1 MSAERKVPA
10 IKPARPKK
18 RTNRKRVILLV
29 VFFVTLLAI
38 LFFQSSISK
47 ISEIEIAGYEMV
59 SADEIG
65 QASGLVPGDSFFTI
79 KERDVIARIEELK
92 PVKEVTIHKNFP
104 GYVRIEVTEH
114 ERVAF
119 TLNAQGEREALLAD
133 GTAVSLEGITV
144 PLDRPILSGWEIG
157 DPLMVELCH
166 VLSRIAQ
173 PLLDDISEI
182 VPDASQAY
190 EDKIRMYTKSQF
202 EVSTRVA
209 LLEDKM
215 QYFNLLVQEIKDQDI
230 HSGVFTLMEQDR
242 FLPVEME
249 EQDEENDSSE

>member
-47 ISEIEIAGYEMV
+47 ISEIEIVGYEMV
-59 SADEIG
+59 SAEEIG
-65 QASGLVPGDSFFTI
+65 QVSGITLGDSFFTI
-79 KERDVIARIEELK
+79 KDREVIANIEALQ
-92 PVKEVTIHKNFP
+92 PVREAAIHKKFP
-104 GYVRIEVTEH
+104 GYVQIEVTEH

-119 TLNAQGEREALLAD
+119 TINDQGAREALLAD
-133 GTAVSLEGITV
+133 GTAVPLEGLAI
-144 PLDRPILSGWEIG
+144 PLDRPILSGWEAG
-157 DPLMVELCH
+157 NPLMIELCS
-166 VLSRIAQ
+166 VLGSIAE

-182 VPDASQAY
+182 VPDPSQAY

-202 EVSTRVA
+202 EVSTRIA
-209 LLEDKM
+209 LLAEKL

-230 HSGVFTLMEQDR
+230 HAGVFTLMEQDR
-242 FLPVEME
+242 FLPVELE
-249 EQDEENDSSE
+249 EEEAGNNLAE